1 MTRSMLKHSLAA
13 VRHAILLVT
22 ACVMLAPF
30 AWMLLTAIKPR
41 NEIFS
46 RHLALWPERLAA
58 VENFTAALTKVPMI
72 TYFAN
77 GLIVV
82 AMILA
87 LQLIVA
93 LPCAYALAKIPFRG
107 RETIFGL
114 VLFCLMIP
122 PQVIAIP
129 QFLVVHWLGLMDS
142 YWAVAFP
149 YIVSAFGIFLMRQYF
164 IGIPDEILDAAR
176 LDGFSEFGIVF
187 RLMVPL
193 SLPAVT
199 AFAIFSVTSHWNE
212 FFWPQIVLSSADKM
226 TPSLGIAFFRNEE
239 AGSDYGPLMAA
250 ATIVIAPL
258 IVAFLFAQRRF
269 VEGITLSGLKG

>member
-1 MTRSMLKHSLAA
+1 MSRSMLDRLLSAA
-13 VRHAILLVT
+13 RHAILLMT
-22 ACVMLAPF
+22 TCVMLAPF
-30 AWMLLTAIKPR
+30 VWMLLTAIKPR

-46 RHLALWPERLAA
+46 RHLVLWPERLAA
-58 VENFTAALTKVPMI
+58 VENFTAALTKVPMAS
-72 TYFAN
+72 YLAN

-82 AMILA
+82 VMILA

-107 RETIFGL
+107 RNTIFGL

-129 QFLVVHWLGLMDS
+129 QFLVVHSLGLMDS

-149 YIVSAFGIFLMRQYF
+149 YVVSAFGIFLMRQYF
-164 IGIPDEILDAAR
+164 ASIPDEILDAAR

-193 SLPAVT
+193 SLPAVA